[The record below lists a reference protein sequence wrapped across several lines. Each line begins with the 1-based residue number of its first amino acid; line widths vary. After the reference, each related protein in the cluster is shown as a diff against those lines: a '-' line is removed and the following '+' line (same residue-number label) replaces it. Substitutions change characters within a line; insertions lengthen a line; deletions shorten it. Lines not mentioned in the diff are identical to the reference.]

1 MKKCFFLIG
10 LVFLFSR
17 AYSAPVDSLKISQL
31 VDGFIY
37 QNYTGN
43 GFLKIKSIQSLTLS
57 NDTIGLSVVNLTPKG
72 WIIVSNNDAVQP
84 VYGYNFD
91 QNFDRG
97 RLSSDQGMFYVFD
110 TFNKFIKES
119 LRTNSTTLNPGW
131 DLSKA
136 KTRSA
141 SVTTDVQPFISISWN
156 QDKGWNLY
164 CPVDAAGPD
173 GHVYVGCVAVAMAQ
187 AMTVKKYPSKGVGI
201 KTYVD
206 AKYGRQTV
214 NFDTYGAFNWAN
226 IVDGTN
232 TSNSD
237 IAALLYQ
244 CAVTVE
250 MSFGNDG
257 SGAYVA
263 SVAPAMKSYFSYSKS
278 VTALDRVET
287 DAEWISILNN
297 ELVNG
302 RPVVY
307 GGDADNGK
315 AGHAF
320 NIDGVASNGF
330 YHLNWGWSGANNGY
344 FSIGNLKPGTFD
356 FTKNQSAIIGIKP
369 ITPGP
374 INISLSNTTVLEG
387 LPVGSIVGTIL
398 VEDDYADN
406 TYIYTVSGTYNIFD
420 ELNPVYF
427 MEDGGVL
434 KTTKKF
440 AYVSGKA
447 NKESMIVK
455 VKDKYGKVLSKTLSI
470 DILKNTSAVPVV
482 ELKPEDRINYNS
494 QNRNIEFGSGV
505 VAKEIQIISLTGI
518 VVYYSV
524 PQFQTIDL
532 SNLQTGVYI
541 AILKTSTGIVRMKF
555 IKE

>member
-1 MKKCFFLIG
+1 MKKCLFLIG
-10 LVFLFSR
+10 LVFLFSK
-17 AYSAPVDSLKISQL
+17 AYSAPVDSLKLSQL

-37 QNYTGN
+37 QNYTGISD
-43 GFLKIKSIQSLTLS
+43 LTIKSIQSLTLS
-57 NDTIGLSVVNLTPKG
+57 NDTIGLSVVNLSPKG

-91 QNFDRG
+91 QNFDRS
-97 RLSSDQGMFYVFD
+97 RLSNDQGMLYVFD
-110 TFNKFIKES
+110 SYNNLIKES
-119 LRTNSTTLNPGW
+119 LRTNSTILNPGW

-136 KTRSA
+136 KLRST
-141 SVTTDVQPFISISWN
+141 STITDVQPLISISWN

-164 CPVDAAGPD
+164 CPADAVGPD

-232 TSNSD
+232 TSNAD
-237 IAALLYQ
+237 IASLLYQ

-250 MSFGNDG
+250 MMFGNDG
-257 SGAYVA
+257 SGAYVT

-278 VTALDRVET
+278 VTALNRVET

-344 FSIGNLKPGTFD
+344 FSISNLKPGSFD

-374 INISLSNTTVLEG
+374 IDISLSSTTVQENM
-387 LPVGSIVGTIL
+387 PVGSVVGTIL
-398 VEDDYADN
+398 VEDDYAAN
-406 TYIYTVSGTYNIFD
+406 TYTFTVAGTYNVFD
-420 ELNPVYF
+420 EMNPVYF
-427 MEDGGVL
+427 LQEGGVL
-434 KTTKKF
+434 KTTKVF
-440 AYVSGKA
+440 TYVSGKA
-447 NKESMIVK
+447 NKENMIVT
-455 VKDKYGKVLSKTLSI
+455 VKDKYGKALSKTLSI
-470 DILKNTSAVPVV
+470 DILKNTSALPVV
-482 ELKPEDRINYNS
+482 EIKPEDRIYYNS
-494 QNRNIEFGSGV
+494 QTENIEIGPSV
-505 VAKEIQIISLTGI
+505 VAKNIQIISLTGI
-518 VVYYSV
+518 DVYHSV
-524 PQFQTIDL
+524 PQSQVIDL
-532 SNLQTGVYI
+532 SGLQAGVYI
-541 AILKTSTGIVRMKF
+541 AILKTSTGIVRLKF
-555 IKE
+555 LKE